1 MSIGY
6 FHKFFCEYGTNMG
19 SNHNTHFFG
28 NANTFGNPS
37 EKIVEKYK
45 SHSSITPVNKHMAI
59 PELTFFFQPVT

>member
-1 MSIGY
+1 
-6 FHKFFCEYGTNMG
+6 MG
-19 SNHNTHFFG
+19 LTHNTHFFS

-45 SHSSITPVNKHMAI
+45 SHSSIIPVNKHMAI